1 VTTRYGAAPVTWLGQ
16 DVEGSEEEGQRASGG
31 RISCQIANTTRG
43 NARRRLMP
51 EQRRKSESGVGV
63 YAWSMLKREG
73 VGSGKCDVVVVAKEA
88 AVG

>member
-1 VTTRYGAAPVTWLGQ
+1 
-16 DVEGSEEEGQRASGG
+16 
-31 RISCQIANTTRG
+31 
-43 NARRRLMP
+43 MP

-73 VGSGKCDVVVVAKEA
+73 VGSGRCDVVVVAVGAGTDSDAGAKEA